1 MIVLRKSFISI
12 TFLISISLLSFVFIN
27 QNHSYQSEDKE
38 NLKLSGTWATLD
50 LNNSTFN
57 GTGIR
62 IQTGHPINV
71 QGRLWNRITSVGK
84 DGYTV
89 VMEIDGILHSGF
101 NDITS
106 GGGYFQIDYII
117 DDSLNVFKS
126 HRLEVKVTNPIPP
139 GDVEYRTHYI
149 IDINTTSY
157 FETYNPKDPKIL
169 GETFSFEGYLRY
181 ENATGIAFQNFNY
194 SWYHGTTL
202 QSWGNGFTDNMGQIQ
217 NSIPVPDMG
226 IEDLSLKLSYK
237 FNPFISYTESYINNT
252 KLFSNVSCIWNIP
265 TTIVE
270 NRNFRI
276 RGQLVS
282 RSDPSL
288 LISNKYIRI
297 FYNGT
302 QINAVTTDAN
312 GRFNYTYMLG
322 AGIGLTYLEIEV
334 DNFLG
339 KDIST
344 QHFINI
350 EAAPPIVTPPPVS
363 DPPFVLFL
371 SIFIPII
378 VGIVVGLAIYGYYH
392 YKKQDKESR
401 VVNLPLENKIKNLLI
416 LKDTGRLEESLSYLF
431 NSIYLD
437 LVQAKFG
444 KTRKDNES
452 IRDFAIIS
460 VREFKLSP
468 TSIYPFIQKVEEII
482 YAKPYRISDIDFYNT
497 IELFSPI
504 YHELTGY
511 NFVLN

>member
-1 MIVLRKSFISI
+1 MKVMRKSFVSI
-12 TFLISISLLSFVFIN
+12 LFLISISLLSFVYIC
-27 QNHSYQSEDKE
+27 QNNTYKSEDKE
-38 NLKLSGTWATLD
+38 NLNLSGTWATLD
-50 LNNSTFN
+50 LNPSIFN
-57 GTGIR
+57 GTR
-62 IQTGHPINV
+62 IQTNNPISL

-89 VMEIDGILHSGF
+89 VIEVDGVLYPVF

-106 GGGYFQIDYII
+106 GGGYFQIDYNI
-117 DDSLNVFKS
+117 DNSLNVFDS
-126 HRLEVKVTNPIPP
+126 HQIEVKVTNPVPP

-149 IDINTTSY
+149 IDVNTTSY
-157 FETYNPKDPKIL
+157 FETYNPTDPKIL
-169 GETFSFEGYLRY
+169 GEVFFFEGYLRY
-181 ENATGIAFQNFNY
+181 ENGTGIAFQNFNY
-194 SWYHGTTL
+194 YWYHGTTL
-202 QSWGNGFTDNMGQIQ
+202 QSWGSGFTNSTGQIQ
-217 NSIPVPDMG
+217 NSIPVPDIG
-226 IEDLSLKLSYK
+226 IDDLTLKLNYTL
-237 FNPFISYTESYINNT
+237 NPFISDSDSYIYNT
-252 KLFSNVSCIWNIP
+252 KLFSNISCIWNLP
-265 TTIVE
+265 TTIIE
-270 NRNFRI
+270 NSTFRI

-282 RSDPSL
+282 ISDPSVI
-288 LISNKYIRI
+288 ISNKYIRI

-302 QINAVTTDAN
+302 PISTVTTDAN
-312 GRFNYTYMLG
+312 GRFDYPYQLG

-334 DNFLG
+334 DNSLG

-344 QHFINI
+344 QYFITV
-350 EAAPPIVTPPPVS
+350 EAAPPPVTPPPAS

-378 VGIVVGLAIYGYYH
+378 IGIVVGLSIYGYYH

-401 VVNLPLENKIKNLLI
+401 VVNLPLENRIRNLLI

-431 NSIYLD
+431 NAIYLD
-437 LVQAKFG
+437 LIQAKFG
-444 KTRKDNES
+444 KTRNDNET

-460 VREFKLSP
+460 VREFNLSP
-468 TSIYPFIQKVEEII
+468 TNIYPFIQKVEEII

>member
-1 MIVLRKSFISI
+1 MRVPRKLII
-12 TFLISISLLSFVFIN
+12 NIMFLICISFLSFVYFN
-27 QNHSYQSEDKE
+27 QNNTSQYEDEE
-38 NLKLSGTWATLD
+38 NLNLSGTWATLD
-50 LNNSTFN
+50 LNPSIFN
-57 GTGIR
+57 GTR
-62 IQTGHPINV
+62 IQTNSIISV

-101 NDITS
+101 KDNTS
-106 GGGYFQIDYII
+106 GGGYFQIDYTI
-117 DDSLNVFKS
+117 DDSLNVFNN
-126 HRLEVKVTNPIPP
+126 HRLEVKVTNPVPP
-139 GDVEYRTHYI
+139 GDVEYRTYYN
-149 IDINTTSY
+149 IDVSTNSY
-157 FETYNPKDPKIL
+157 FETHDPTDPKIL
-169 GETFSFEGYLRY
+169 GEPFSFEGYLKY
-181 ENATGIAFQNFNY
+181 ENGTGIAFKNFNY
-194 SWYHGTTL
+194 YWYQGTTL
-202 QSWGNGFTDNMGQIQ
+202 QSSGIGSTDSNGQIQ
-217 NSIPVPDMG
+217 PSIPVPDMG
-226 IEDLSLKLSYK
+226 IDDLSLKLNYS
-237 FNPFISYTESYINNT
+237 FNPFIGESYSYIYNT
-252 KLFSNVSCIWNIP
+252 KLFSNVSCIWNLP

-270 NRNFRI
+270 NSNFRI
-276 RGQLVS
+276 RGQLIS
-282 RSDPSL
+282 SSDPSIF
-288 LISNKYIRI
+288 ISNKYIRM

-302 QINAVTTDAN
+302 QINASTTDAN
-312 GRFNYTYMLG
+312 GRFDFIYPLG
-322 AGIGLTYLEIEV
+322 TGIGLTFLKIEV

-344 QHFINI
+344 QYYITI
-350 EAAPPIVTPPPVS
+350 EAAPPPTTPPP
-363 DPPFVLFL
+363 DIAPPFVLFL

-378 VGIVVGLAIYGYYH
+378 VGIVVGLSIYGYYR

-431 NSIYLD
+431 NAIYLD

>member
-1 MIVLRKSFISI
+1 MRALRKSFISM
-12 TFLISISLLSFVFIN
+12 TFLICISLLSIN
-27 QNHSYQSEDKE
+27 YFSQNNHNQLEDKE
-38 NLKLSGTWATLD
+38 KLNLSGTWATLD

-62 IQTGHPINV
+62 IQTGNPISL

-89 VMEIDGILHSGF
+89 VIEIDGVQYPSF
-101 NDITS
+101 NDITT

-117 DDSLNVFKS
+117 DNSLNVFAS
-126 HRLEVKVTNPIPP
+126 HQLEVKVTNPVPP
-139 GDVEYRTHYI
+139 GDVEYRTYYV

-157 FETYNPKDPKIL
+157 FETYNPIDPKIL
-169 GETFSFEGYLRY
+169 GEIFSFEGYLRY
-181 ENATGIAFQNFNY
+181 ENGTGIAFQNFDY
-194 SWYHGTTL
+194 YWYQGSTIK
-202 QSWGNGFTDNMGQIQ
+202 SFGIGSTDSNGQIQ

-226 IEDLSLKLSYK
+226 VDDLTLKLNYSSA
-237 FNPFISYTESYINNT
+237 PFISESQSNITNT
-252 KLFSNVSCIWNIP
+252 KLFSNISCIWNLP

-270 NRNFRI
+270 NSSFRI

-282 RSDPSL
+282 INDPSIL
-288 LISNKYIRI
+288 VSNRYIRI

-302 QINAVTTDAN
+302 QINADTTDAN
-312 GRFNYTYMLG
+312 GRFDYTYHLG
-322 AGIGLTYLEIEV
+322 AGIGVTFLEIEV

-344 QHFINI
+344 QYFIII
-350 EAAPPIVTPPPVS
+350 EAPTPPATPPP
-363 DPPFVLFL
+363 DIAPPFVLFL
-371 SIFIPII
+371 SIFIPVII
-378 VGIVVGLAIYGYYH
+378 GLVVGLSIYGYYR

-401 VVNLPLENKIKNLLI
+401 VVHLPLENRIKNLLI

-431 NSIYLD
+431 NAIYLD

-444 KTRKDNES
+444 KSRNENET

-460 VREFKLSP
+460 VREFNLSP
-468 TSIYPFIQKVEEII
+468 TNIYPFIQKVEEII
-482 YAKPYRISDIDFYNT
+482 YAKPYRISVVDFYNT

-504 YHELTGY
+504 YHELTGF